1 MKVFLLQGN
10 DISDEINIRPLSFNV
25 KLEILS
31 MKDNPISKLKGYKPM
46 ILRLLPLL
54 YRLDDYSFSRK
65 NDKGSYKK
73 MYEDKGKGGY
83 LLNNTN
89 SVVDMRY
96 RGYNDTMISK
106 VPDDKSSVFVFDG
119 SADGSISPKIP
130 TPVSN
135 IPWRNPPNPLPRPFK
150 GKALFES
157 LPYKEQLKLKME
169 KVKKTPKT
177 QNTTQWMTPS
187 LATKPKILLDTESV
201 LGYPSDPSERKS
213 PIKLMTTDTNYNNQ
227 RNGNDHTEVNDSI
240 NSIWNIEKNGD
251 NGQPHSSIARSKQ
264 TNDEVKKP
272 TTAPFVVKHVS
283 SKDTSKD
290 DISITKS
297 NDDIPW
303 HGNTK
308 SAQLR
313 AAYVKEQ
320 LTRENEMTEL
330 ELSKTVVPTSLSY
343 ISQSRKSYNGLN
355 DSSISLDLV
364 SEAVSISEQV
374 NASILGKESLRKE
387 SLRKESPYAMLRNLQ
402 IKLGYS
408 GINSDEDNNN
418 NNHLDANIKTEVPA
432 ITIKTPI
439 SSRNNNSENIDNSPI
454 LTSSPIGITND
465 GSDGSLLEG
474 KQLAE
479 AIKELMQRKQNTIE
493 ILQSAR
499 KKTSLQ

>member
-1 MKVFLLQGN
+1 M
-10 DISDEINIRPLSFNV
+10 
-25 KLEILS
+25 KLEVLS

-46 ILRLLPLL
+46 VLRLLPLL
-54 YRLDDYSFSRK
+54 YRLDDYSCSRK

-73 MYEDKGKGGY
+73 LYDDKGKGGF
-83 LLNNTN
+83 LLNNAN

-106 VPDDKSSVFVFDG
+106 IPDDKSSVFVFDG
-119 SADGSISPKIP
+119 SADGCISPKMA
-130 TPVSN
+130 TPLSN

-169 KVKKTPKT
+169 KINKTAKT

-201 LGYPSDPSERKS
+201 LGHPSDPSERRS
-213 PIKLMTTDTNYNNQ
+213 PIKLMMADTSYSKQ
-227 RNGNDHTEVNDSI
+227 RNINDNAEVNDSI
-240 NSIWNIEKNGD
+240 NSNWNMEKNGF
-251 NGQPHSSIARSKQ
+251 NGQPQSSTRNKQ
-264 TNDEVKKP
+264 TNDEVKRP
-272 TTAPFVVKHVS
+272 STAPFVVKHVS
-283 SKDTSKD
+283 SKDSSKD
-290 DISITKS
+290 EISLTRS
-297 NDDIPW
+297 STDDIPW

-308 SAQLR
+308 TAQLR
-313 AAYVKEQ
+313 AAFVKEQ
-320 LTRENEMTEL
+320 LTRENEITEL
-330 ELSKTVVPTSLSY
+330 ELSKTIVPTSLSY
-343 ISQSRKSYNGLN
+343 ISQSRKSNNGIN

-374 NASILGKESLRKE
+374 NASILGNERKE
-387 SLRKESPYAMLRNLQ
+387 SLIKERKESPYAMLRNLQ

-408 GINSDEDNNN
+408 GINSDQDNNSYN
-418 NNHLDANIKTEVPA
+418 QTVSEVPA
-432 ITIKTPI
+432 ITIRTPK
-439 SSRNNNSENIDNSPI
+439 SNNIENTENSPV
-454 LTSSPIGITND
+454 LTSSPIGITNRGMD
-465 GSDGSLLEG
+465 GNLLEG

-499 KKTSLQ
+499 KNTLTS